1 MLSSLQ
7 IQNFRALKNLKIKK
21 LGRVNLIVGENNS
34 GKSSV
39 LEALRIYAS
48 GGNPY
53 VLDVMARLHHEEG
66 LLEQYRYQ
74 KNNIDVEFRP
84 FSGFFYQR
92 KYPKSS
98 DESIKIGEIDKNSLT
113 LSYNDK
119 SNTIDIYNPFNHD
132 LFDGVEK
139 IPLILANE
147 NSYRSLN
154 RSMHIYLCKYI
165 PTQFMEIENLPIYW
179 DKIILTTYENEVI
192 NSLQIIEPS
201 IEKLAFINKSAISE
215 CRIPMVGLKNSDT
228 PIPLYSMGDGM
239 KRILQLIL
247 NLHQAKD
254 GLLLID
260 EFDNGLHYKVQEKV
274 WGLLFELAER
284 FNVQV
289 FATTH
294 SNDCIRVFSKI
305 SQERT
310 DIEGILIQMT
320 KESYKDDTSQITANT
335 VDENQLQRLLN
346 LGVDVR

>member
-7 IQNFRALKNLKIKK
+7 IQNFRALKDVKIKK

-53 VLDVMARLHHEEG
+53 VLNDILKSHHEGVLIKKYDENKSEFNH
-66 LLEQYRYQ
+66 EQD
-74 KNNIDVEFRP
+74 I
-84 FSGFFYQR
+84 FSSFFYQR
-92 KYPKSS
+92 KYP
-98 DESIKIGEIDKNSLT
+98 ENHEENIKIGEDDNGLELFYENNFFSL
-113 LSYNDK
+113 LKVYHKGHLINNIA
-119 SNTIDIYNPFNHD
+119 SN
-132 LFDGVEK
+132 
-139 IPLILANE
+139 
-147 NSYRSLN
+147 
-154 RSMHIYLCKYI
+154 IYLDRGLSLFSLLNKNASILSFKYI
-165 PTQFMEIENLPIYW
+165 STQFIENQELPIYW
-179 DKIILTTYENEVI
+179 DKIILTNYENEVI
-192 NSLQIIEPS
+192 KSLQIIEPN

-215 CRIPMVGLKNSDT
+215 YRIPMVGLKNSDT

-274 WGLLFELAER
+274 WSLLFELAER

-294 SNDCIRVFSKI
+294 SNDCIRAFSKI

-320 KESYKDDTSQITANT
+320 KEQYKDGTSQITANT
-335 VDENQLQRLLN
+335 VDESQLQRLLN

>member
-7 IQNFRALKNLKIKK
+7 IQNFRALKDLKIKK

-53 VLDVMARLHHEEG
+53 VLDIMANLHHEEG
-66 LLEQYRYQ
+66 LLKEYYQ
-74 KNNIDVEFRP
+74 KNNVDVEFRP

-92 KYPKSS
+92 KYPQSS
-98 DESIKIGEIDKNSLT
+98 DEGIKIGELDKNSLT
-113 LSYNDK
+113 LSYNDE
-119 SNTIDIYNPFNHD
+119 SNTIDVYNPFNHD

-139 IPLILANE
+139 IPLILKKE
-147 NSYRSLN
+147 NDYKFLKRPPQL
-154 RSMHIYLCKYI
+154 YLCKYI
-165 PTQFMEIENLPIYW
+165 PTHLLEFQDLSLYW

-192 NSLQIIEPS
+192 KSLQIIEPN

-215 CRIPMVGLKNSDT
+215 YRIPMVGLKNSDT

-294 SNDCIRVFSKI
+294 SNDCIRAFSKI
-305 SQERT
+305 SRERT

-320 KESYKDDTSQITANT
+320 KEQYKDGTSQIVANA
-335 VDENQLQRLLN
+335 VDEESLDCLLN